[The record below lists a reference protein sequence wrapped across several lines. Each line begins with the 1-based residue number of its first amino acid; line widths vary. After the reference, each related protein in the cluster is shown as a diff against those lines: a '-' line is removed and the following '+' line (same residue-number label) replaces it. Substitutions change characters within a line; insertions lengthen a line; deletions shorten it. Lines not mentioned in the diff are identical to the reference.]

1 MENNN
6 QNSYELKFKGTGGKL
21 FSTLIVN
28 WILTVITLG
37 FYYPWAKVNLLK
49 YMYESTTFNDD
60 EFEFKGTGKEM
71 FIGFLKVI
79 VLFAAFAGILYLF
92 LISGMILVGIIVFY
106 LCFIAVIPLAI
117 HGSYRYRLS
126 RSSWRG
132 IRFRYDGNR
141 NIFIL
146 SFFKWIFF
154 TIISLGIY
162 GPWFTMNI
170 RNYVVN
176 NIRLGSLRF
185 VYNGNGFD
193 YFILILKGYLLS
205 IITLGIY
212 SFWWIKDLFAFSIEN
227 LSMEH
232 EGKKIN
238 LRSTMTAGDVFKL
251 IISSY
256 LMLIFTLGI
265 AYAWVVTRALRIVYS
280 KIEMQGDINLDH
292 LVQQADDYNDAAG
305 DDMSDFLNLDL
316 II

>member
-1 MENNN
+1 METNN
-6 QNSYELKFKGTGGKL
+6 QNTYELKFKGTGGKL

-37 FYYPWAKVNLLK
+37 LYYPWAKVNLLK
-49 YMYESTTFNDD
+49 YMYESTTFNDE

-79 VLFAAFAGILYLF
+79 VLFTAFAGILYVF
-92 LISGMILVGIIVFY
+92 LMSGMILVGIIVFY
-106 LCFIAVIPLAI
+106 LCLIAVIPLAI

-154 TIISLGIY
+154 TIISFGIY

-265 AYAWVVTRALRIVYS
+265 AYAWVVTRSLRIVYS

-292 LVQQADDYNDAAG
+292 LVQQADNYNDAAG